1 MLLCCFFCVTC
12 FCSFHTA
19 RRAYDLRLAG
29 YHQVRILHDNVLNID
44 FSEATCIF
52 IYLVPEGMKLLQPLL
67 VDALRRGVRIV
78 TYGKLKLIIGCS
90 ILLIVILHRHINVAH
105 S

>member
-1 MLLCCFFCVTC
+1 M
-12 FCSFHTA
+12 
-19 RRAYDLRLAG
+19 
-29 YHQVRILHDNVLNID
+29 LNID

-78 TYGKLKLIIGCS
+78 TYGKIVRVCYYSNIPMVLWLLSPYAKLADKLDVNDLDDLFVLYF
-90 ILLIVILHRHINVAH
+90 LLLNSLLHTGADAKRG
-105 S
+105 

>member
-1 MLLCCFFCVTC
+1 M
-12 FCSFHTA
+12 
-19 RRAYDLRLAG
+19 
-29 YHQVRILHDNVLNID
+29 HDNVLNID

-78 TYGKLKLIIGCS
+78 TYGELKIDHYCKHMLS
-90 ILLIVILHRHINVAH
+90 NINVCA